1 MGMSGNDFRNICPR
15 VWGGGGVAG
24 NSNSVGFGEKV
35 GKEGA

>member
-15 VWGGGGVAG
+15 VWGGGVAG